1 MSVMKDKS
9 TSDVGAVKCDRD
21 GCDAQG
27 ELDDNWMTIEYRDKQ
42 SGGLQNRLDLCEE
55 CFQDFL
61 EFTEGESVEGLNG

>member
-9 TSDVGAVKCDRD
+9 TSDVGAVKCDRE

-27 ELDDNWMTIEYRDKQ
+27 ELDDSWVSIEYHDKQ
-42 SGGLQNRLDLCEE
+42 TGGLRNRLDLCDN

-61 EFTEGESVEGLNG
+61 AFTEGKAIEGPGS

>member
-21 GCDAQG
+21 GCDSQG
-27 ELDDNWMTIEYRDKQ
+27 ELDENWMAIEYYDKE
-42 SGGLQNRLDLCEE
+42 SGKLRNRLDLCDD

-61 EFTEGESVEGLNG
+61 AFSEGGNVEIH

>member
-1 MSVMKDKS
+1 VSVMKDKS

-27 ELDDNWMTIEYRDKQ
+27 ELDDNWMTVEYHDKK
-42 SGGLQNRLDLCEE
+42 SGGLRNRLDFCRD

-61 EFTEGESVEGLNG
+61 AFAEGAEVQTTE

>member
-9 TSDVGAVKCDRD
+9 TSDVGAVKCDRE

-27 ELDDNWMTIEYRDKQ
+27 ELDDNWMTVEYHDKQ
-42 SGGLQNRLDLCEE
+42 SGNLRNRLDFCDD

-61 EFTEGESVEGLNG
+61 AFAEGGTVDDA